1 MKIKSLLNILGL
13 ASVINLGIT
22 DLQNLPILAQAESS
36 PRNEVTFIC
45 GQIFDPASEE
55 YIPATLAWIPQRK
68 THIQIIGWKS
78 EYFGI
83 SNQKRCD
90 IVTEKFAE
98 AYQQGR
104 LNYLTTGQNNGLPI
118 ICAISSEDGLCDG
131 DSQLFT
137 LKPHNNPN
145 LVLGKLIDILEGD
158 TSTVLYQSS
167 GDNRTVVSVTELFK
181 KAQPLIE
188 CKDKDR
194 EGSPINVRSLGPFAV
209 EEKDCPAN

>member
-13 ASVINLGIT
+13 ASLINLAIF
-22 DLQNLPILAQAESS
+22 DVQNLPISAQTESS
-36 PRNEVTFIC
+36 RSDEVSFIC
-45 GQIFDPASEE
+45 GQIFDPASED

-68 THIQIIGWKS
+68 THIQIVGWKS

-104 LNYLTTGQNNGLPI
+104 LNFLTTGQNNGLPI
-118 ICAISSEDGLCDG
+118 ICAIDSEEGACNG
-131 DSQLFT
+131 NSQLFT
-137 LKPHNNPN
+137 LKPHNDPN

-158 TSTVLYQSS
+158 ASTVLYQSS
-167 GDNRTVVSVTELFK
+167 ESDRTVVSVTELFN
-181 KAQPLIE
+181 KAQPLTK
-188 CKDKDR
+188 CPK
-194 EGSPINVRSLGPFAV
+194 GSPDNVVSPGVFAV
-209 EEKDCPAN
+209 EDKNCPAD